1 MAKKNRFRLNTVLKL
16 RKQREDGHRRIVA
29 ARLREIMRTQ
39 ERIMTLSDQVE
50 KEIDAMRGGR
60 RGGMLDVTQIAR
72 HRHWL
77 THLQRGILETE
88 AQLRAIQAK
97 LSQERAELVAASRDR
112 KALDKLKEKH
122 VAKIRIQAE
131 KRRRQEED
139 EMALRP
145 FLLRLADA

>member
-1 MAKKNRFRLNTVLKL
+1 
-16 RKQREDGHRRIVA
+16 
-29 ARLREIMRTQ
+29 
-39 ERIMTLSDQVE
+39 MTLSNQVE

-60 RGGMLDVTQIAR
+60 QGGMLDVTQIAR

-97 LSQERAELVAASRDR
+97 LSQERAELVSASCDR
-112 KALDKLKEKH
+112 KALDTLKERH

-139 EMALRP
+139 ETALRP
-145 FLLRLADA
+145 FLLQLADA

>member
-1 MAKKNRFRLNTVLKL
+1 MAMKNRFRLNTVLKL
-16 RKQREDGHRRIVA
+16 RKQREDEHRRIVA
-29 ARLREIMRTQ
+29 VRLREIMRTQ
-39 ERIMTLSDQVE
+39 ERIMTLSNQVE

-60 RGGMLDVTQIAR
+60 QGGMLDVTQIAR

-97 LSQERAELVAASRDR
+97 LSQERAELVSASCDR
-112 KALDKLKEKH
+112 KALDTLKERH

-139 EMALRP
+139 ETALRP
-145 FLLRLADA
+145 FLLQLADA